1 MSPPRLL
8 VKKFALSHCKRELGT
23 IAAAAAVLFMA
34 IGLAASPAGA
44 ATTQVTHLA
53 TSNAASSTVK
63 LHSFLPTLKFTKSAG
78 VQHSAEVVQLSA
90 AQCRAAQAALK
101 LAQPGAAPMKKC
113 EIGIGLVVR
122 LVSHTAVRS
131 NRAMSPDTTWYTYN
145 EQATGCFGDSA
156 ILTGP
161 TNSFSCTAEGY
172 VGISD
177 QFATNG
183 SWLNLHW
190 ETPYDYAS
198 TGFGFSQT
206 WIGVSGNNTSY
217 MVVGNNWNWSEFI
230 IGDGTMQLRIYNWP
244 CGGLS
249 VCVSPATYWQGV

>member
-1 MSPPRLL
+1 VSPRRQ
-8 VKKFALSHCKRELGT
+8 VKDSILGNNKLGLAA
-23 IAAAAAVLFMA
+23 IAASAVVAFVG
-34 IGLAASPAGA
+34 IGLAAGPALA
-44 ATTQVTHLA
+44 APARVALPVASH
-53 TSNAASSTVK
+53 AAPASAKSS
-63 LHSFLPTLKFTKSAG
+63 SFALPVMRMDQASA
-78 VQHSAEVVQLSA
+78 VQHSAEVMPLSA
-90 AQCRAAQAALK
+90 SQCRVARADVLR
-101 LAQPGAAPMKKC
+101 AQPGAAPMQKC
-113 EIGIGLVVR
+113 EIGIGLVVHR
-122 LVSHTAVRS
+122 VSHTVVRPHGINSPAV
-131 NRAMSPDTTWYTYN
+131 TWYTYN
-145 EQATGCFGDSA
+145 EKATGCFGDSA
-156 ILTGP
+156 ILSGP

-206 WIGVSGNNTSY
+206 WMGVSGNNTSY

-244 CGGLS
+244 CGGLD
-249 VCVSPATYWQGV
+249 VCISPATYWQGI